1 MSGAH
6 NHLNEAL
13 GEWLR
18 ARYDFCDMATN
29 ETAARPAK
37 PRGPLIPGYIWAV
50 IALVVVAIVVALIAG
65 NGSGSSTPAF
75 QPASVAVADVASL
88 PVYSAPNGRVTNQLP
103 NPDPKNYNQKQV
115 FLVQQD
121 KGDWLKVSLPI
132 PPNGQSG
139 WVRTSQVIVRPNS
152 YRVDIAR
159 TAHQVRIYKDGVL
172 VKTYPAAIGK
182 ADTPTPGGTYFI
194 RVLLQPPN
202 PNGDYGPYAYGLS
215 GYSSVLTTFNGG
227 DGVIGIHG
235 TNEPQVI
242 GTDASHGC
250 IRLRNADITDLVTHY
265 KLQLGTPVRILA

>member
-6 NHLNEAL
+6 IHLNEAVSQ
-13 GEWLR
+13 GLR
-18 ARYDFCDMATN
+18 ARYDFRNMSTKMSGERTSQRDQLVSRKLWNGAALVIIGAL
-29 ETAARPAK
+29 TAAMT
-37 PRGPLIPGYIWAV
+37 
-50 IALVVVAIVVALIAG
+50 
-65 NGSGSSTPAF
+65 SCGSSSVPTF
-75 QPASVAVADVASL
+75 KPASVAVADVASL
-88 PVYSAPNGRVTNQLP
+88 PIYSAPNGRVTAQLP
-103 NPDPKNYNQKQV
+103 NPDPTNYNQKQI

-121 KGDWLKVSLPI
+121 QGDWLKVSLPI

-139 WVRTSQVIVRPNS
+139 WIRTSQVIVRPNY
-152 YRVDIAR
+152 YRVDVAR
-159 TAHQVRIYKDGVL
+159 SAHQVRIYKDDVL
-172 VKTYPAAIGK
+172 VKTYAAAIGK

-215 GYSSVLTTFNGG
+215 GYSAVLTNFNGG
-227 DGVIGIHG
+227 NGVIGIHG